1 MQEKTRLDNRTKTRN
16 PFKEFTNHVVVKI
29 FYKAAKSLYIE
40 MRVCRKFIHSS
51 ISFLTL
57 LVKTSKLIL
66 ASLECESQTV
76 SIEEEKGGSRAREHS
91 TSRAKENDQ
100 CISRD
105 DNRGEMNLDGEHSE
119 WALGE

>member
-76 SIEEEKGGSRAREHS
+76 SIEEKGGSRAHERS
-91 TSRAKENDQ
+91 TSRAKANDQ

-105 DNRGEMNLDGEHSE
+105 DNRGEMNLHDEHSE
-119 WALGE
+119 WAPGE